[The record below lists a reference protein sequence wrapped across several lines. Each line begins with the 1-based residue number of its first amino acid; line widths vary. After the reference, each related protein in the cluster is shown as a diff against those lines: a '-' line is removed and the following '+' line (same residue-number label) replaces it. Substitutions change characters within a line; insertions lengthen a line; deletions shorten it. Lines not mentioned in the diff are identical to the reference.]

1 MVFVFFEIVRGF
13 ILRGAL
19 SLAIIV
25 NDEIARQPHQPVLQI
40 SLLWI
45 VLVERAVDA
54 NKNFLRQIFGR
65 VSARGKSV
73 REVVN
78 AAAVSLDNLFPG
90 RAVTV
95 AAPSD

>member
-1 MVFVFFEIVRGF
+1 MVFVLFEIVRRF

-40 SLLWI
+40 SLLRI

-54 NKNFLRQIFGR
+54 NKNFLRQVFGSI
-65 VSARGKSV
+65 SARRKSI
-73 REVVN
+73 RKIVN
-78 AAAVSLDNLFPG
+78 AAAVGLDNLFPG
-90 RAVTV
+90 RAVTL
-95 AAPSD
+95 AASSD

>member
-1 MVFVFFEIVRGF
+1 MVFVLFEIVRGF

-25 NDEIARQPHQPVLQI
+25 NDEIAGQPHQPVLQI
-40 SLLWI
+40 SLLGI

-65 VSARGKSV
+65 VSARRKPIS
-73 REVVN
+73 EVVN
-78 AAAVSLDNLFPG
+78 AAAVGLDNLFPG
-90 RAVTV
+90 RAVTL
-95 AAPSD
+95 AASSD